1 MWVLL
6 YRFHEIFAFRKN
18 FVLDYAN
25 LFSPNCYKK
34 NEKIVFKYFLDL
46 TLKKLDERRNDPLY
60 EIEHND
66 LMSEK
71 YKETCK
77 YLNYFSSFQLIL
89 ASAVTCSV
97 SIFAFASLACV
108 PVGITSSAVGLKI
121 CAITARI
128 RKYKP
133 IIKKEKK
140 KYDKIMLLGKT
151 KLDTIE
157 VQISN
162 ALIDSY
168 IFVNTLYK
176 YGWKCREKY
185 ARNGIEAIGNI
196 DEI

>member
-1 MWVLL
+1 M
-6 YRFHEIFAFRKN
+6 
-18 FVLDYAN
+18 LDYAN

-46 TLKKLDERRNDPLY
+46 TLKKLDERRNYPLY

-108 PVGITSSAVGLKI
+108 PAGITSSAVGLKI

-176 YGWKCREKY
+176 YG
-185 ARNGIEAIGNI
+185 
-196 DEI
+196 